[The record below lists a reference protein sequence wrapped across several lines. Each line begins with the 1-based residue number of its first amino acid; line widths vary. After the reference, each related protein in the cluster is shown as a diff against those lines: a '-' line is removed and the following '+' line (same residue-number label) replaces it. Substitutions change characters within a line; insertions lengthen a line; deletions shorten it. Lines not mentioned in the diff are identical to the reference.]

1 VDILAHTLWAGL
13 GTAWLARRRRD
24 VTRRTVATTMTMA
37 ALPDVIQMLPVLA
50 WWALGGGTWA
60 AVQAFAVA
68 MPGQEPVMPEWVGWW
83 SHTIH
88 CVAHSAVI
96 AAAVT
101 LALWAWRRT
110 LWLPLLGWWSHIV
123 IDVFTHSADYYASP
137 VLYPFTERGFDGI
150 AWITPWFM
158 ALNYLALA
166 MAGVALLVS
175 ARKRGRSGALP
186 SPIDPTGSST

>member
-1 VDILAHTLWAGL
+1 M
-13 GTAWLARRRRD
+13 RR
-24 VTRRTVATTMTMA
+24 A
-37 ALPDVIQMLPVLA
+37 APVF
-50 WWALGGGTWA
+50 A
-60 AVQAFAVA
+60 ACVVLFA
-68 MPGQEPVMPEWVGWW
+68 P
-83 SHTIH
+83 
-88 CVAHSAVI
+88 
-96 AAAVT
+96 VT